1 MYLAS
6 RNIDPSLAQIA
17 LIFLEDLE
25 AGEFK
30 INFSKFGY
38 REYTVKTKTMLAET
52 DLPEYDAIY
61 IRVVVFSSRIVES
74 SVDFK
79 LG

>member
-1 MYLAS
+1 LYLAS
-6 RNIDPSLAQIA
+6 RNIHPSLGQFT
-17 LIFLEDLE
+17 LIFLEHLE
-25 AGEFK
+25 AGEFQ

-52 DLPEYDAIY
+52 DLPEYDAIC
-61 IRVVVFSSRIVES
+61 IRVVVFSSRIVQS